1 MLKNTAIRQQQKKP
15 GQSLSRVDAHRN
27 VFKVRSMLPFLLLLL
42 VGIAATAAVAAAGGI
57 ATCRRRPANDAPAS
71 AAPWEV

>member
-1 MLKNTAIRQQQKKP
+1 MRTEMYLK
-15 GQSLSRVDAHRN
+15 
-27 VFKVRSMLPFLLLLL
+27 SMLPFLLLLL